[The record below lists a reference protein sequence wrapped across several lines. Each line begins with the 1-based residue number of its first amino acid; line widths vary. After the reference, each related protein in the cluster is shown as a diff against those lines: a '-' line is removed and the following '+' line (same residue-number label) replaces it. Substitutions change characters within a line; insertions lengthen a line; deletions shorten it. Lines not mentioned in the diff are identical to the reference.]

1 MASVVVLYNTRW
13 LGTVPTTV
21 NWRNLMNAM
30 TSQDF
35 RRVVLF
41 GVAAVLVN
49 VMITWATC
57 VVAALVQ

>member
-1 MASVVVLYNTRW
+1 M
-13 LGTVPTTV
+13 VPPTV
-21 NWRNLMNAM
+21 NWRILMNAM

-35 RRVVLF
+35 RRVALF

-49 VMITWATC
+49 VVITWATC